1 MQTFAAMSAEG
12 ELKTGYAD
20 LLRMAIPISVGTM
33 LQFFVLLTDN
43 FFLARLSDK
52 AINGAG
58 NAGLVYMTLEMIGV
72 GSAAALQIIIARR
85 LGERRRDAAL
95 RTFRTGLLL
104 HGLLGLTL
112 IGIGILL
119 NSGPVNSAI
128 ADPGIRTVFT
138 EFFAIRL
145 LGFIPFTALLAFNA
159 LYTGTAKTWPILAI
173 GACSATIN
181 IVLDAAWV
189 EGWWG
194 VEAIGA
200 TGAAWASFCA
210 ESTGFLIA
218 LALTFWVM
226 PEALRPWSLL
236 SLEGLRSWWKLAY
249 PLIGQFLTTV
259 STWTA
264 FFFFVEKVGSLE
276 LKVSH
281 VTRNFFMLAFIVTQ
295 GMQQTT
301 RTYISGLLGSGR
313 LEELDQTLRR
323 LFILTFIGILLL
335 CHGYILYPNDLAAM
349 FFNDAAGQE
358 AMVKTLHLLFI
369 AVCTYAFTGIMLST
383 IQGSGA
389 TNVAFRVE
397 LAAVTIYMIV
407 AAALTLVWPQPIWVI
422 WRVELVYFSSIG
434 LGSWL
439 YLRKGTW
446 RHATQPT

>member
-1 MQTFAAMSAEG
+1 M
-12 ELKTGYAD
+12 
-20 LLRMAIPISVGTM
+20 
-33 LQFFVLLTDN
+33 
-43 FFLARLSDK
+43 
-52 AINGAG
+52 
-58 NAGLVYMTLEMIGV
+58 
-72 GSAAALQIIIARR
+72 
-85 LGERRRDAAL
+85 
-95 RTFRTGLLL
+95 
-104 HGLLGLTL
+104 
-112 IGIGILL
+112 GIGMLL

-128 ADPGIRTVFT
+128 ADPGIRAVFT

-145 LGFIPFTALLAFNA
+145 LGFIPFTSLLAFNA
-159 LYTGTAKTWPILAI
+159 LYTGTARTWPILAI
-173 GACSATIN
+173 GMCTATLN

-194 VEAIGA
+194 FEAIGA

-218 LALTFWVM
+218 LVLTLRVM
-226 PEALRPWSLL
+226 PEAFRPWSLL
-236 SLEGLRSWWKLAY
+236 SREDLLAWWKLAY
-249 PLIGQFLTTV
+249 PLMGQFLTTV

-301 RTYISGLLGSGR
+301 RTYVSGLLGAGR
-313 LEELDQTLRR
+313 LADLDQTLRR
-323 LFILTFIGILLL
+323 LVVLTCLGILLL
-335 CHGYILYPNDLAAM
+335 CHGYILYPNTLASV
-349 FFNDAAGQE
+349 FFTDAIGQE

-369 AVCTYAFTGIMLST
+369 AVCTYAFTGVLLST

-389 TNVAFRVE
+389 TKVAFRVE
-397 LAAVTIYMIV
+397 LAAVTIYMVV
-407 AAALTLVWPQPIWVI
+407 AAALTLVWPQPIWII

-446 RHATQPT
+446 RHATQST

>member
-1 MQTFAAMSAEG
+1 MNAAG

-43 FFLARLSDK
+43 FFLARLSEQ

-58 NAGLVYMTLEMIGV
+58 NAGLVYMTLEMIAV
-72 GSAAALQIIIARR
+72 GSAAALQIVIARR
-85 LGERRRDAAL
+85 IGEGRRDAAL
-95 RTFRTGLLL
+95 QTFRTGLLL
-104 HGLLGLTL
+104 HGLMGLSL
-112 IGIGILL
+112 MGIGMLL

-128 ADPGIRTVFT
+128 ADPGIRAVFT

-173 GACSATIN
+173 GACSATVN

-218 LALTFWVM
+218 LALTLRVM

-236 SLEGLRSWWKLAY
+236 SWEDLRAWWKLAY

-301 RTYISGLLGSGR
+301 RTYVSGLLGAGR

-323 LFILTFIGILLL
+323 LFTLTFIGILLL
-335 CHGYILYPNDLAAM
+335 CHGYILYPDHLAAV
-349 FFNDAAGQE
+349 FFTDAAGQE
-358 AMVKTLHLLFI
+358 AMVKT
-369 AVCTYAFTGIMLST
+369 
-383 IQGSGA
+383 
-389 TNVAFRVE
+389 
-397 LAAVTIYMIV
+397 
-407 AAALTLVWPQPIWVI
+407 
-422 WRVELVYFSSIG
+422 
-434 LGSWL
+434 
-439 YLRKGTW
+439 
-446 RHATQPT
+446 

>member
-1 MQTFAAMSAEG
+1 MQTFAAMNQAG

-20 LLRMAIPISVGTM
+20 LLRMAIPISMGTM

-43 FFLARLSDK
+43 FFLARLSEE

-58 NAGLVYMTLEMIGV
+58 NAGMVYLTLEMIAV
-72 GSAAALQIIIARR
+72 GSGAALQIVIARR
-85 LGERRRDAAL
+85 LGEGRREAAL
-95 RTFRTGLLL
+95 QTFRSGLLL
-104 HGLLGLTL
+104 HGLMGLCL
-112 IGIGILL
+112 MGVGILL

-128 ADPGIRTVFT
+128 SDPGIRAVFT
-138 EFFAIRL
+138 DFFAIRL

-173 GACSATIN
+173 GICSSAVN

-200 TGAAWASFCA
+200 TGAAWASLCA

-218 LALTFWVM
+218 LMLTLRIM
-226 PEALRPWSLL
+226 PEAFQPWSLL
-236 SLEGLRSWWKLAY
+236 SWADLRAWWKLAY
-249 PLIGQFLTTV
+249 PLMGQFLTTV

-295 GMQQTT
+295 GMQQAT
-301 RTYISGLLGSGR
+301 RTYVSGLLGAGR
-313 LEELDQTLRR
+313 LQELDQTLLR
-323 LFILTFIGILLL
+323 LVVLTILGILLL
-335 CHGYILYPNDLAAM
+335 CHGYVLYPYTLAAV
-349 FFNDAAGQE
+349 FFTDTAGQV
-358 AMVKTLHLLFI
+358 AMVNTLHLLFI
-369 AVCTYAFTGIMLST
+369 AVCTYAFTGVMLST
-383 IQGSGA
+383 IQGCGA
-389 TNVAFRVE
+389 TKVAFRVE
-397 LAAVTIYMIV
+397 LAAVTIYMMV
-407 AAALTLVWPQPIWVI
+407 AAAVTLVWPQPIWVI

-446 RHATQPT
+446 RHAIQPT